1 MKENVKWMG
10 ISNSFAAGVFLAIG
24 LTHLLPEA
32 HETFKDALNITD
44 ESKVFPIPF
53 FICVLRYFPSKYV
66 IFKLKSFSFILFI
79 EKIAFDSHALMH
91 DHNSL

>member
-32 HETFKDALNITD
+32 HETFEELLNKDK
-44 ESKVFPIPF
+44 ESEDRIFPYPF
-53 FICVLRYFPSKYV
+53 FICVLRCQ
-66 IFKLKSFSFILFI
+66 ILRI
-79 EKIAFDSHALMH
+79 
-91 DHNSL
+91 N